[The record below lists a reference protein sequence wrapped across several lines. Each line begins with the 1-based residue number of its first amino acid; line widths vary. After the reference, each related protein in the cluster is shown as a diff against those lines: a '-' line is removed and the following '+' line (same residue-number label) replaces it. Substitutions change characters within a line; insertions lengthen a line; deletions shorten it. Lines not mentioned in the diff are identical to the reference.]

1 MLEDELRERARE
13 REILLMT
20 HIVLGYPSL
29 DESLQVVE
37 SMVEA
42 GVDLVELQIPFS
54 EPIADGPVILRANQA
69 GLQAGCT
76 VDACFEAAQKLVRRF
91 DVPFLF
97 MTYYNVLF
105 QRGVERFAKE
115 IAERGLRGA
124 IVPDLPPEEAHD
136 YLAAMDKHGLC
147 PIFNYSP
154 NTSDARMAMLARHGR
169 GFVYCVARKGVTG
182 RRPTSRATSP
192 PTSSGAGRPRTC
204 RWPWASAS
212 RTSATSTS
220 CAARQTSPSWVRRPS
235 ASWRSRASR
244 ASAPSFARCASADR
258 SATRRSSGQCVSA
271 GEPGGAAPRASPGS
285 SVSLA
290 FSNFDEAGTVQC
302 CIVATGGP
310 EEVLAVERLSEA
322 YGVPVNVHRLDG
334 NLTICVPRYDE
345 VTRQ

>member
-13 REILLMT
+13 RGMLLMT

-69 GLQAGCT
+69 ALQAGCT

-97 MTYYNVLF
+97 MSYYNVLF

-154 NTSDARMAMLARHGR
+154 NTSDARMAMLAQHAR

-182 RRPTSRATSP
+182 AATDFSSDLSAYLQRCRA
-192 PTSSGAGRPRTC
+192 
-204 RWPWASAS
+204 
-212 RTSATSTS
+212 ATDL
-220 CAARQTSPSWVRRPS
+220 P
-235 ASWRSRASR
+235 
-244 ASAPSFARCASADR
+244 
-258 SATRRSSGQCVSA
+258 
-271 GEPGGAAPRASPGS
+271 
-285 SVSLA
+285 
-290 FSNFDEAGTVQC
+290 
-302 CIVATGGP
+302 
-310 EEVLAVERLSEA
+310 LAVGF
-322 YGVPVNVHRLDG
+322 GVKDKRDVDFLRGKADIAVVG
-334 NLTICVPRYDE
+334 TQTIRVVDE
-345 VTRQ
+345 QGIQGVRPFIRSLR